1 MTAADDGK
9 CHIQKQSLAKKI
21 PSRRL
26 MALTC
31 SAAEEKIV
39 SKKCILM
46 LHPRRSGQ
54 NSRRNASSFTSF
66 QAARCKE
73 K

>member
-1 MTAADDGK
+1 MTAADGGE
-9 CHIQKQSLAKKI
+9 CNIQKQSRAKKAS
-21 PSRRL
+21 SRREQL
-26 MALTC
+26 LTD
-31 SAAEEKIV
+31 SAGEEKIV